1 MHMNGIMDM
10 ELLALMLENYK
21 RLYIMHE
28 REVDTEEEFIQHVVK
43 TDIDP
48 AISWAERC
56 AEVHAEVARQ
66 FED

>member
-1 MHMNGIMDM
+1 MNGIMDM